1 VVATLPSALP
11 AGTVLAFDFGTQRI
25 GVAIGETRLGLAH
38 PLTTIPNGAA
48 GRGFDAI
55 DALVAE
61 WKPALLVVGLPTHA
75 DGVAHAMT
83 DRARRFARELER
95 RFALPV
101 MLCDERFTTR
111 AAASALREA
120 GARGASRKSGRDRV
134 AAQLILQAYFDQRQ
148 PA

>member
-1 VVATLPSALP
+1 MPSALP
-11 AGTVLAFDFGTQRI
+11 AGTVLAFDFGAQRI
-25 GVAIGETRLGLAH
+25 GVAVGETHLGLAH

-48 GRGFDAI
+48 GQRFDAI

-75 DGVAHAMT
+75 DGAAHAMT

-111 AAASALREA
+111 AAAIALREA
-120 GARGASRKSGRDRV
+120 GARGADRKSGRDRV